1 MRILAHVH
9 TFNDAE
15 VIDRALEAIRRQTR
29 LPDAIVVVDNASTD
43 GTLDRILSKDV
54 TVVRNST
61 NLGVGGAIGI
71 GFACAM
77 EQEFDWTW
85 VLDPDGVPEPDALEK
100 LLEFF
105 ERLPP
110 AQKEQVYFLACRLGT
125 GESGHKPILLTES
138 GMEYLP
144 LNANAD
150 SCRCN
155 CFLWSGS
162 LFRMPAVA
170 KIGPPSTDY
179 FIDLDE
185 LEYGYRARQVGLVGY
200 VVNGSV
206 LHHNL
211 GRPPGNAAVRLL
223 RLGPLSLPLFESSPL
238 RAYYCSRNL
247 LYFWLYQFRPYQP
260 RWALRSIVHALGYTA
275 GFAIR
280 PLSHRRQ
287 LMSCIRGLWDG
298 VTGHIERRY

>member
-15 VIDRALEAIRRQTR
+15 VVERALDAIRRQTR
-29 LPDAIVVVDNASTD
+29 PPDAIIVVDNASTD
-43 GTLDRILSKDV
+43 GTLDRLFSTDV

-61 NLGVGGAIGI
+61 NLGMGGAIGI
-71 GFACAM
+71 GFSRAM
-77 EQEFDWTW
+77 DQGFDWTW

-100 LLEFF
+100 LLGFF

-110 AQKEQVYFLACRLGT
+110 SEKEPVYFLACRLGT
-125 GESGHKPILLTES
+125 GENGYTPILLTES
-138 GMEYLP
+138 GLEYLP

-170 KIGPPSTDY
+170 KIGLPSPDY
-179 FIDLDE
+179 FADLSE
-185 LEYGYRARQVGLVGY
+185 LEYGYRARQLGFAGY
-200 VVNGSV
+200 VVNASV

-211 GRPPGNAAVRLL
+211 GRPSGNRLL
-223 RLGPLSLPLFESSPL
+223 RLGPLSFPLFESSPL
-238 RAYYCSRNL
+238 RAYYFPRNL
-247 LYFWLYQFRPYQP
+247 LYFWMYQFRPYRP
-260 RWALRSIVHALGYTA
+260 RWVLRSIVHALVYTA
-275 GFAIR
+275 GFAVR
-280 PLSHRRQ
+280 PVSHRRQ
-287 LMSCIRGLWDG
+287 LMSCMRGLWNG
-298 VTGHIERRY
+298 LTAHIERRY

>member
-1 MRILAHVH
+1 
-9 TFNDAE
+9 
-15 VIDRALEAIRRQTR
+15 
-29 LPDAIVVVDNASTD
+29 
-43 GTLDRILSKDV
+43 
-54 TVVRNST
+54 
-61 NLGVGGAIGI
+61 
-71 GFACAM
+71 M
-77 EQEFDWTW
+77 EQKFDWTW

-110 AQKEQVYFLACRLGT
+110 SQKEQVYFLACRLGT
-125 GESGHKPILLTES
+125 GGSGYNPILLTES
-138 GMEYLP
+138 GLEYLP

-162 LFRMPAVA
+162 LFRMHAVV
-170 KIGPPSTDY
+170 KIGLPSQDY
-179 FIDLDE
+179 FADLSE

-200 VVNGSV
+200 VVNRSV
-206 LHHNL
+206 LHHNV
-211 GRPPGNAAVRLL
+211 GRPSGNAAGLL
-223 RLGPLSLPLFESSPL
+223 RLGPLSLPIIFESSPL
-238 RAYYCSRNL
+238 RAYYATRNL
-247 LYFWLYQFRPYQP
+247 LYFWLYQFRPFRP

-280 PLSHRRQ
+280 PLSRRPQ

-298 VTGHIERRY
+298 LTAHIERRY

>member
-1 MRILAHVH
+1 
-9 TFNDAE
+9 
-15 VIDRALEAIRRQTR
+15 
-29 LPDAIVVVDNASTD
+29 VVDNASTD
-43 GTLDRILSKDV
+43 GTLDRIFSKDV

-61 NLGVGGAIGI
+61 NLGMGGAIGI

-77 EQEFDWTW
+77 EQEFEWTW
-85 VLDPDGVPEPDALEK
+85 VLDPDGVPEPEALEK

-105 ERLPP
+105 ERLSPS
-110 AQKEQVYFLACRLGT
+110 QKEQVYFLASRLGT
-125 GESGHKPILLTES
+125 GESGHNPILFTES
-138 GMEYLP
+138 GLEYLP

-170 KIGPPSTDY
+170 KIGLPSPDY
-179 FIDLDE
+179 FADYSE
-185 LEYGYRARQVGLVGY
+185 LEYGYRARQLGLVGY

-211 GRPPGNAAVRLL
+211 GRPSGNVVRLL
-223 RLGPLSLPLFESSPL
+223 RLGPLSLPLFEASPL
-238 RAYYCSRNL
+238 RAYYATRNL
-247 LYFWLYQFRPYQP
+247 LYFWLYQFRPYRP
-260 RWALRSIVHALGYTA
+260 RWALRSIVHALVYTA

-280 PLSHRRQ
+280 PLSHRPQ
-287 LMSCIRGLWDG
+287 LMSCIRGIWDG
-298 VTGHIERRY
+298 LTAHIKRRY

>member
-1 MRILAHVH
+1 MRILAYVH

-43 GTLDRILSKDV
+43 GTLDRTFSKDV

-61 NLGVGGAIGI
+61 NLGMGAIGI
-71 GFACAM
+71 GFAYAM
-77 EQEFDWTW
+77 EQEIDWTW
-85 VLDPDGVPEPDALEK
+85 VLDADSVPEPDALEK

-110 AQKEQVYFLACRLGT
+110 SQKEQVYFLGCRLGT
-125 GESGHKPILLTES
+125 GESSFNPILLTES
-138 GMEYLP
+138 GLEYLP

-155 CFLWSGS
+155 CFVWSGS

-170 KIGPPSTDY
+170 KIGLPSQAY
-179 FIDLDE
+179 FADLSE
-185 LEYGYRARQVGLVGY
+185 LEYGYRARQVGLAGY

-211 GRPPGNAAVRLL
+211 GRPPGNAVRLL
-223 RLGPLSLPLFESSPL
+223 RLGPLSWPLSEASPL
-238 RAYYCSRNL
+238 RAYYYPRNL
-247 LYFWLYQFRPYQP
+247 LYFWLYQFRPFRP
-260 RWALRSIVHALGYTA
+260 RWALRSIVHALLYTA
-275 GFAIR
+275 GFAFR
-280 PLSHRRQ
+280 PLGHRRQ
-287 LMSCIRGLWDG
+287 LLSCTRGLWDG
-298 VTGHIERRY
+298 LTGHIERRY